1 MKITLEICL
10 YILVMA
16 GVTYLIRMIPLT
28 FFRRKIRSRFFRS
41 LLYYLPYAVLSAM
54 VIPSVFSST
63 GSVITAAVGLA
74 VAILL
79 AWFERSLIVV
89 ALGASASAYLAGL
102 ILQWINHAQL

>member
-1 MKITLEICL
+1 MKITLEICI

-16 GVTYLIRMIPLT
+16 GVTYLIRMIPLA
-28 FFRRKIRSRFFRS
+28 FFRRKIQSRFFRS

-54 VIPSVFSST
+54 VIPSIFSST

-79 AWFERSLIVV
+79 AWLERSLIVV
-89 ALGASASAYLAGL
+89 ALGASAAAYLTGL
-102 ILQWINHAQL
+102 IVQWLS

>member
-1 MKITLEICL
+1 MKITLTICL

-16 GVTYLIRMIPLT
+16 GVTYIIRMLPLA

-63 GSVITAAVGLA
+63 GSILTATVGLVVA
-74 VAILL
+74 VIL
-79 AWFERSLIVV
+79 AWLERSLIVV
-89 ALGASASAYLAGL
+89 ALGASAAAYLAGL
-102 ILQWINHAQL
+102 VISLL